1 MFRILTCLMMLAVP
15 VLPAQAQ
22 TEEKVQVGGQQA
34 FLHVPANARA
44 SAVLVPGRGGI
55 VPIDPLLRNRA
66 ALNAQ
71 GIATLTVPHPT
82 VLGEAVNYMRRVK
95 EPVGLVGVSA
105 GVAVVGRGIGNGAKP
120 NSVVLISGMLMPPG
134 GKIGSAQELIK
145 SPAAMPRTLILH
157 HRNDGC
163 DVTPPS
169 AVEPFIRWSG
179 GKATVQWIGGSG
191 PGKDPCG
198 PNTAHGFMG
207 ADGQVV
213 GAIVGFIA
221 R

>member
-1 MFRILTCLMMLAVP
+1 MRRALSCFATLIFLS
-15 VLPAQAQ
+15 LPAYAQ
-22 TEEKVQVGGQQA
+22 QTVTVGGKQA
-34 FLHVPANARA
+34 ILHVPPNARA
-44 SAVLVPGRGGI
+44 SAVLVPGRAGI
-55 VPIDPLLRNRA
+55 VPNDPLVRNPE
-66 ALNAQ
+66 ALNRQ
-71 GIATLTVPHPT
+71 GIATLTVPHGT
-82 VLGEAVNYMRRVK
+82 VLGQAVTHMRGVK
-95 EPVGLVGVSA
+95 EPVALIGMSA
-105 GVAVVGRGIGNGAKP
+105 GVALAGRGIGNGAQP
-120 NSVVLISGMLMPPG
+120 NSLVLISGMLMPPG

-145 SPAAMPRTLILH
+145 NPAAMPRTLILH
-157 HRNDGC
+157 NRNDGC
-163 DVTPPS
+163 DVTPAS

-179 GKATVQWIGGSG
+179 GRASVAWIGGSG